1 MPLSYLTIAGFDSS
15 DTYGEIEIL
24 VEYLGYDKSFS
35 LTFSVFIVSGPLE
48 SMNIINYPIKTIY
61 SLFGIFG
68 TLDLTG
74 LIVRARSK
82 NNVRSFDIPTKL
94 FSITGFDTNKISEKK
109 EQAEGTFKDV

>member
-1 MPLSYLTIAGFDSS
+1 
-15 DTYGEIEIL
+15 
-24 VEYLGYDKSFS
+24 
-35 LTFSVFIVSGPLE
+35 
-48 SMNIINYPIKTIY
+48 MNIINYPAKTSY

-82 NNVRSFDIPTKL
+82 NNVRSYIPTKL
-94 FSITGFDTNKISEKK
+94 FSITGFDTNKISEKQ